1 MRKLDLKA
9 QSWTPWASAPTPRFA
24 LYTAFADQGAAGGES
39 IFSSNTT
46 PKKMK
51 TIDAET
57 GAIVLVTP
65 QEVAPATA
73 QTLEAGF
80 HEHFANAESLRRRA
94 LAVTVKDADDREGM
108 KEAREVRLQLRAVRV
123 AAEKTRKSMKEESLR
138 TGKAIDGLYNLLAY
152 AVEPLEKD
160 LTEKEEFA
168 LRERE
173 RQRQEL
179 RDARSVQLAGLS
191 YSTPVDLADLTEEQF
206 AGILQDAK
214 DLNDLRIARERKA
227 EEERIAAAKAAEEER
242 ERVRIENERLKA
254 EAAAREA
261 EMKAERERVAKE
273 RAEAEAKAA
282 AERRA
287 IEEAARKER
296 EAAEAKAKA
305 EAAARAKAEAEAR
318 ALREANERREAEAKA
333 AAEKAER
340 ERIAAEKKA
349 ARAPDRAK
357 FGGFASQVRMLV
369 VPDATTEEGQRVADD
384 IKAKVESFAK
394 WIEQQ
399 AATL

>member
-1 MRKLDLKA
+1 M
-9 QSWTPWASAPTPRFA
+9 QT
-24 LYTAFADQGAAGGES
+24 
-39 IFSSNTT
+39 
-46 PKKMK
+46 K

-65 QEVAPATA
+65 QEVAPSTA

-80 HEHFANAESLRRRA
+80 REHFANAESLRHRA

-123 AAEKTRKSMKEESLR
+123 AAEKTRKAMKEESLR

-160 LTEKEEFA
+160 LAEKEEFA

-179 RDARSVQLAGLS
+179 RDARSVQLVNLS

-273 RAEAEAKAA
+273 RAESEAKAA

-287 IEEAARKER
+287 LEEAARKER

-349 ARAPDRAK
+349 ARAPDKAKLLSFAGTVRAL
-357 FGGFASQVRMLV
+357 S
-369 VPDATTEEGQRVADD
+369 VPDASTEDGKRVAAD
-384 IKAKVESFAK
+384 IKAKAESFAK

-399 AATL
+399 ASTL